1 MKSGIDKL
9 IGKGMGVAFADYDND
24 GYTDLFI
31 SNDTFRNFL
40 LHNNR
45 DGTFSETAILNGVAH
60 NENGKSIAGMGA
72 GFRDV
77 DNDDACEVL
86 LVRHA
91 LQRENNSASTSPE
104 P

>member
-1 MKSGIDKL
+1 VSSEIPDPIHAAALDRVHSCLPGIDRL

-45 DGTFSETAILNGVAH
+45 DGT
-60 NENGKSIAGMGA
+60 
-72 GFRDV
+72 R
-77 DNDDACEVL
+77 
-86 LVRHA
+86 
-91 LQRENNSASTSPE
+91 
-104 P
+104 